1 MNQSNNKSLEKLSLE
16 IASRGNDVEIRRSK
30 DGLKIFEVS
39 KRLVKIIPNGAFAP
53 NTAE

>member
-16 IASRGNDVEIRRSK
+16 IIARGNDVEIRRSK
-30 DGLKIFEVS
+30 DGLKVFEIS